1 MHLSAVVLVIAL
13 IVVACSGSDT
23 STTSTILPTTEV
35 SSSPLSMEGDTT
47 SSVVTTTS
55 SSMPGIREFFEGWV
69 LVGDQL
75 QPRPHPH
82 SVTETA
88 FGLVAVG
95 WGCPEEVACPAAS
108 WASLDGVT
116 WIGSVDGEDG
126 LGQVSLFE
134 AVAFGSSVFASGG
147 SCTES
152 FDHPDDCGGGQS
164 SHRMTDCIGLGR
176 MTAYLPTAPTV
187 LCSIV

>member
-1 MHLSAVVLVIAL
+1 MHRSVAVLVIAL
-13 IVVACSGSDT
+13 IVVACSGSDVNVL

-35 SSSPLSMEGDTT
+35 TSSSLSMEGDTT
-47 SSVVTTTS
+47 SSVVTTTAS
-55 SSMPGIREFFEGWV
+55 PLPGIREVVEGWV

-108 WASLDGVT
+108 WVSVDGLT
-116 WIGSVDGEDG
+116 WTGSVDGEDG

-152 FDHPDDCGGGQS
+152 FDHPDDCGGGNL
-164 SHRMTDCIGLGR
+164 HFG
-176 MTAYLPTAPTV
+176 
-187 LCSIV
+187 